1 MNKRNEIINYLL
13 DFGLDVDT
21 QNNEVRGYFDE
32 KHILSIGDW
41 SKYQIEIF
49 DGFEECFGNKASE
62 VFMKIAEYCCID
74 PEERRK

>member
-13 DFGLDVDT
+13 DFGLNVDT
-21 QNNEVRGYFDE
+21 RDNEIRCYSDD
-32 KHILSIGDW
+32 KYILSIGDW

-49 DGFEECFGNKASE
+49 DGIEECFGNKASE